1 MVCRFCLFPLLAFW
15 PFSHFAFLLCS
26 TDRILQGSMDACM
39 HTVLVQCI
47 LFLFLFLLLPF
58 KSYYS
63 CIRTLVRCYP
73 VVCITSITIITPWS
87 VVRIL
92 DVNVINPSSSAR
104 LRLPIVVCLFSVVVL
119 RLILLLLISSCCCC
133 CWLLACVVQ
142 PFPRSASALLP
153 PAACCLLW
161 SLSLVGLIMHHH

>member
-1 MVCRFCLFPLLAFW
+1 MEVRVSLLPFF
-15 PFSHFAFLLCS
+15 PFSPFGLFRISHFSCVSYKA
-26 TDRILQGSMDACM
+26 ACM

-47 LFLFLFLLLPF
+47 LFLFLLLPF

-63 CIRTLVRCYP
+63 CIRTLVRWYVVTLY
-73 VVCITSITIITPWS
+73 VVCITSVTIITPWS

-119 RLILLLLISSCCCC
+119 RLILLLLISCCCCC